1 MKRLH
6 IIAHTPSE
14 NTAILRDAIVAGASD
29 KALKTVEIVTSS
41 PLETKPEKLLMA
53 DAIILFT
60 TENFGYMSGALK
72 DLFDRSFYNILEKT
86 QGLPY
91 AICVRAGKDGTG
103 TVRSVESITKGLN
116 WRQIQPPLVLKGEYH
131 PDFEHKAHEYG
142 QIIAAGLEVGL
153 W

>member
-131 PDFEHKAHEYG
+131 PDLEHKAHEYG